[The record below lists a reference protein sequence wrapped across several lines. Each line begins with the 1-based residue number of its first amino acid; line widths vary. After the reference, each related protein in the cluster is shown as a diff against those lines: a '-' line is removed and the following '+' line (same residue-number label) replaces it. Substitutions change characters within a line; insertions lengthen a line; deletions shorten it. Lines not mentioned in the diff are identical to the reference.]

1 MKFYFPIHIDGGNR
15 GCEGIAK
22 GTAKLLGLPKERLIG
37 LCGNVQLDTRLGVDN
52 YVTLQQRV
60 RLSFCQ
66 RVIRRLLSICSITS
80 ANKYSDAIVYKPFID
95 EMQQGDI
102 LVSTGGDMM
111 CYNDNEVIYTNN
123 LVHEKGL
130 MSILWGCSVG
140 KNNLTPAKIDTLKKF
155 SLIYTR
161 ESLTYELMKSLNLKN
176 VLLYPDPAFA
186 LQPEHCTLP
195 EIFKNGDVV
204 GINLSNY
211 VVGGNNLNTQ
221 FGLEVKELIDYIINK
236 TNLNILLIPHVLWNG
251 QDDRLI
257 SQEIVNNYK
266 SNRLSVLDSNSFNYE
281 QIRYVISKCLL
292 FIGARTHAIIS
303 AYATCTPAIALGY
316 SVKAR
321 GIAKDLQLDERLVV
335 DSKNFERNQ
344 LLDSFCY
351 TLSHVKDIK
360 SHLELIIPSYVGR
373 LETLK
378 GAIYNMLENKEA
390 PTQ

>member
-22 GTAKLLGLPKERLIG
+22 GTAKLLGLPKEQLIG
-37 LCGNVQLDTRLGVDN
+37 LCSNVQLDTRLGVSS
-52 YVTLQQRV
+52 YVALEQRKS
-60 RLSFCQ
+60 LSFYQ
-66 RVIRRLLSICSITS
+66 RIIRKFLSLCSVPL
-80 ANKYSDAIVYKPFID
+80 ANRYSDRIVYKPFVD
-95 EMQQGDI
+95 RMNQDDI
-102 LVSTGGDMM
+102 MVSTGGDMM

-123 LVHEKGL
+123 LVHANGL
-130 MSILWGCSVG
+130 KSILWGCSVD

-176 VLLYPDPAFA
+176 VILFPDPAFV
-186 LQPEHCTLP
+186 LQSEQCTLP
-195 EIFKNGDVV
+195 EIFKYGDVV

-211 VVGGNNLNTQ
+211 VVGRDSLDTP

-257 SQEIVNNYK
+257 SQEIVNYYN
-266 SNRLSVLDSNSFNYE
+266 SQRINILDSDSLNYV

-292 FIGARTHAIIS
+292 FVGARTHAIIS

-335 DSKNFERNQ
+335 DSKNFKRNQ

-351 TLSHVKDIK
+351 TLAHVNDIK
-360 SHLELIIPSYVGR
+360 SHLEQTISLYVKK
-373 LETLK
+373 LE
-378 GAIYNMLENKEA
+378 MLEDSVCSMLNK
-390 PTQ
+390 

>member
-22 GTAKLLGLPKERLIG
+22 GTAKLLGLPKEQLVG
-37 LCGNVQLDTRLGVDN
+37 LCSNIQLDIRLGVDN
-52 YVTLQQRV
+52 YVTLEQRK

-66 RVIRRLLSICSITS
+66 RVIRRLLSLCSTS
-80 ANKYSDAIVYKPFID
+80 VANKYSDGIVYKPFID

-102 LVSTGGDMM
+102 MISTGGDMM

-123 LVHEKGL
+123 LVYEKEL
-130 MSILWGCSVG
+130 VSILWGCSVG
-140 KNNLTPAKIDTLKKF
+140 KNNLSPAKINTLKKF
-155 SLIYTR
+155 LLIYTR

-176 VLLYPDPAFA
+176 VILFPDPAFV
-186 LQPEHCTLP
+186 LKPEQCTLP
-195 EIFKNGDVV
+195 RIFKDGDVV

-211 VVGGNNLNTQ
+211 VVGGDSLDTS
-221 FGLEVKELIDYIINK
+221 FGLEIKKLIDYVINK

-257 SQEIVNNYK
+257 SKEIVNHYNSK
-266 SNRLSVLDSNSFNYE
+266 RISVLDSDGLNYE

-335 DSKNFERNQ
+335 DSKNFKKNQ

-351 TLSHVKDIK
+351 ILSHVEDIK
-360 SHLELIIPSYVGR
+360 SHLKLIIPSYVGR
-373 LETLK
+373 LDALRDTVYSILGK
-378 GAIYNMLENKEA
+378 
-390 PTQ
+390 